1 MRDARKEGTH
11 DRQALLHRAERPPQV
26 LILDFEGDAVT
37 LDCGQAHV
45 KATYT
50 VQNLPNEFR
59 ISVNNS
65 GGPFVLTLAPDN
77 TLHGSG
83 STTIN
88 GRILVNLDANSNPV
102 FRPVSAACSVN
113 TFSSKSSAE
122 YRALITNPPTPGR

>member
-37 LDCGQAHV
+37 L
-45 KATYT
+45 
-50 VQNLPNEFR
+50 EFR

-83 STTIN
+83 STTVN

-113 TFSSKSSAE
+113 TFSSRSSAE
-122 YRALITNPPTPGR
+122 YRALITNPPAPGR